1 MAYLLDEPVSAGKNN
16 AVVATDLLGDDIW
29 RMIVLKLDVQ
39 SLSKLRRV
47 SASFGRLVREFMVDT
62 WEKWNTWKNQVPL
75 YPPEVS
81 GYSTAAKSVDKLLFE
96 RLVCMVGPQTLS
108 LGSFEREGRR

>member
-1 MAYLLDEPVSAGKNN
+1 MESLIQLRKVNVGFQE
-16 AVVATDLLGDDIW
+16 L
-29 RMIVLKLDVQ
+29 VQ
-39 SLSKLRRV
+39 
-47 SASFGRLVREFMVDT
+47 AHMVES
-62 WEKWNTWKNQVPL
+62 WEKWNAWKNQVPL

-96 RLVCMVGPQTLS
+96 SLVCMTGPQKLQ